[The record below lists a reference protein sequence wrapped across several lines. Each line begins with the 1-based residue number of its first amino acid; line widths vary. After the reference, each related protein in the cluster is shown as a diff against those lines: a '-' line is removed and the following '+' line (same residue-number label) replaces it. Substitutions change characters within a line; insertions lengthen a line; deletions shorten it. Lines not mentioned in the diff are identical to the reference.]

1 MWYCLPMKRIGVA
14 LVCAVLAVAALTAWQ
29 WPYALNMLRY
39 AQKGWIT
46 TVDTAV
52 DAPDA
57 TRVYAPLAKVSGAAN
72 STPLP
77 RDPQI
82 TAYAP
87 HFAEV
92 TAYADTMQSYALLV
106 WSKGALVI
114 EHYGKGLD
122 ARIRPDSASMHKSVA
137 ALAVG
142 AAIGRGDI
150 AGLDAP
156 VGAFIP
162 EWRADARGAIKL
174 RDVLG
179 MAAGLAPTSNEGG
192 AFSQSNRFLAGL
204 FADDILLT
212 RPQIAPPGTAFAYRN
227 FNTQLLGLILERA
240 TKQPYAKFLSTA
252 VWQPMGGSDAYV
264 WLQNPEGTPR
274 TYTAL
279 MAGAEDWV
287 RIGLLILNRGRVGET
302 QVIPADYIDAMLTP
316 STLYANYGFQVWL
329 ARPHLPM
336 RYYNPARPGLGS
348 PAREPWG
355 TDDMA
360 FFDGVGGQRVYIS
373 RSEELVIVRLG
384 VARADWDDSTLP
396 NMVLKSLKSATNP

>member
-1 MWYCLPMKRIGVA
+1 MKRLGLA
-14 LVCAVLAVAALTAWQ
+14 LLVLSLITAAAALWQ
-29 WPYALNMLRY
+29 WPYVLNMLRY
-39 AQKGWIT
+39 AREGWIT

-52 DAPDA
+52 YAPDA
-57 TRVYAPLAKVSGAAN
+57 TAIYAPLAKVAGASAAA
-72 STPLP
+72 PLP
-77 RDPQI
+77 RDPDMAARAQQ
-82 TAYAP
+82 
-87 HFAEV
+87 FAEV
-92 TAYADTMQSYALLV
+92 IAFAEAMQSYAVLV
-106 WSKGALVI
+106 WSKGALVV
-114 EHYGKGLD
+114 EHYGKDLD
-122 ARIRPDSASMHKSVA
+122 GRIRPDSASMHKSVT

-150 AGLDAP
+150 ADLDAP

-162 EWRADARGAIKL
+162 EWRGDPRGSIKL

-179 MAAGLAPTSNEGG
+179 MAAGLAPTSNDGG

-204 FADDILLT
+204 FADDILLS

-252 VWQPMGGSDAYV
+252 VWQPMGGADAYV
-264 WLQNPEGTPR
+264 WLQNQEGTPR

-279 MAGAEDWV
+279 MASAEDWV
-287 RIGLLILNRGRVGET
+287 RIGLLILNRGRAGD
-302 QVIPADYIDAMLTP
+302 QQIIPADYIDAMTTP
-316 STLYANYGFQVWL
+316 SALYANYGFQVWL

-336 RYYNPARPGLGS
+336 RYYNPSRPGLGS

-355 TDDMA
+355 TGDMV

-373 RSEELVIVRLG
+373 PAEDLVIVRLG
-384 VARADWDDSTLP
+384 VARADWDDSVLP
-396 NMVLKSLKSATNP
+396 NMVLSALRGAE